1 MLDSVLYAYEKY
13 YPQTFL
19 EECKYAQEKVKTKN
33 YTDEKLKLE
42 SDNNN
47 DNDNDT
53 DSDTDDE
60 EYIQKNVNLIM
71 TNKC

>member
-47 DNDNDT
+47 DNDT
-53 DSDTDDE
+53 DSDTDNE

-71 TNKC
+71 TNNC